1 MSVKKSGGSFN
12 REQWTILGVIGS
24 VHFGCAIC
32 ISLQAPFYPAE
43 AEHKG
48 ASATEYGLV
57 FGIFELVS
65 FLSSPMLGKY
75 LDLIGPKFMLNSGIF
90 IASSCSILFGL
101 LDLVPKHVDFIALS
115 FTIRIIEALGAS
127 AATTAAFAIT
137 AAVFPESVATT
148 FATLE
153 VFYGLGYIVGPMIGG
168 ILFSLGGYILPFVI
182 MGAFLMVDAVIIYFI
197 LPPIDKE
204 RNNGHSE
211 VKFSSVFKI
220 PDVVLDSFCIA
231 AAAISMGFYSATLEP
246 HLRQF
251 NLSSISTG
259 VMFVISG
266 TLYAVSA
273 PLVGRLCDWNIY
285 PKKVIVAGS
294 LSIVFSYFL
303 VGPLPGLPLP
313 TTLLMCVLGLIIH
326 GIGTASI
333 LVPCFI
339 DVIRAAVSYGFPD
352 DMATY
357 GLVSG
362 LWASFFSLG
371 AFVGPSVAGVLYD
384 TVGFRNGTLFPVGV
398 HVLVFL
404 AVAMFVWLGK
414 GYPSRIQEP
423 RPDPENPKVGCIQRV
438 RNLPQDIPPL
448 LPSKCSDAMP
458 TGYGSFGSHSHFIT
472 AIS

>member
-313 TTLLMCVLGLIIH
+313 T
-326 GIGTASI
+326 
-333 LVPCFI
+333 
-339 DVIRAAVSYGFPD
+339 SYGFPD